1 LRLKAE
7 LEGGLVTQQLIGP
20 TLQENLVIEPYLTND
35 KYKKDLFIAYEEDN
49 IDNFKKYKEFQGT
62 EKDTLID
69 SILWNV
75 RVSAFRVR
83 GYKIEKIKGTI
94 HSQHLL
100 VTNTTRNIKPYLI
113 IKKNQHK

>member
-1 LRLKAE
+1 MRLKAE

-20 TLQENLVIEPYLTND
+20 ALKENLVIEPYLTND

-49 IDNFKKYKEFQGT
+49 IDNFKKYKIYEATGNKT
-62 EKDTLID
+62 SID
-69 SILWNV
+69 SITWNV

-94 HSQHLL
+94 HSQNLL

-113 IKKNQHK
+113 IKKKST